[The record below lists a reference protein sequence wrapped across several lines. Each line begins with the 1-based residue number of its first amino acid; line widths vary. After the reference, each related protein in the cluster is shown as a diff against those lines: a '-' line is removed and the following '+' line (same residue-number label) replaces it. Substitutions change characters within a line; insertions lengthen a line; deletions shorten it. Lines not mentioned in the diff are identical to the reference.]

1 MTSCNTLWSFLPCF
15 LYFYLYHTCSLLSSH
30 LPPFAVSFPLSS
42 DFLPF
47 LITFSLS
54 VSFPGFYFVYMF
66 YLHFLS
72 FHLDNFL
79 DAFCFYLPS
88 ISFLSTYPS
97 FSVPLCILILQFYE
111 HVAMQT
117 QLHSLNSGTS
127 DIRSVTLKFGPY

>member
-1 MTSCNTLWSFLPCF
+1 
-15 LYFYLYHTCSLLSSH
+15 
-30 LPPFAVSFPLSS
+30 
-42 DFLPF
+42 
-47 LITFSLS
+47 
-54 VSFPGFYFVYMF
+54 MF

-127 DIRSVTLKFGPY
+127 DIRSVTLKFGPYWSYMYILPLHFETLFLMFVFVSFFTEPNKMFKQKVVLCVKHFYTMCPFT